1 MKFGM
6 QKVGFFYLG
15 SENGISNA
23 CQHNLD
29 FLFLALRDNLADLQ
43 ERYVKENHPPPWQTF
58 TVKNSFGPGN
68 LHYVQKVFEGAFE
81 VKLIQPPISVREPS

>member
-1 MKFGM
+1 M
-6 QKVGFFYLG
+6 QKVGPTLLNLRNRR
-15 SENGISNA
+15 SDA
-23 CQHNLD
+23 CQHYLD

-58 TVKNSFGPGN
+58 TVKNSFKAGN

-81 VKLIQPPISVREPS
+81 VKLLQLPIFVENQS